1 MSFPRYPKYKASG
14 VEWLGD
20 LPAHWH
26 SGCLKYLA
34 TIKPGYAFS
43 SDNFVGEGI
52 PVLRIGD
59 ITPDGTV
66 DFTDARCLP
75 LEQGTAHAD
84 VLVVRGDIVMAMTGA
99 TIGKAGWYDSDRPA
113 LLNQRV
119 CIFRSIA
126 PNEQR
131 YLWHILR
138 ARFYAEHITLAA
150 VGGAQPNISDSQLLQ
165 CIVPLPP
172 GPEQIA
178 IAAFLDRETAKID
191 ALVAEQR
198 RLVELLKEKRRAV
211 ISHAVTQGLN
221 PHAPMKPSGIE
232 WLGDVPEHWEVTR
245 FKRIAEL
252 IDGDRSSAYPSDQ
265 DIVDEGI
272 PFLSSKNIVGYKF
285 FNTGLRF
292 ITQEKFDALSRG
304 KILDNDLAITV
315 RGTIGQVAIYDAKL
329 LGHPTAFINAQM
341 MIMRPIGVTSSFVHS
356 ISESHYWQKQ
366 LDVASY
372 GTAQQQLSNAILQN
386 IFVVLPPA
394 KERDEIS
401 IFLVTELAK
410 FDEAQ
415 RAIELLQE
423 RRTALISAA
432 VTGQI
437 DVRGLP
443 PAR

>member
-1 MSFPRYPKYKASG
+1 M
-14 VEWLGD
+14 
-20 LPAHWH
+20 
-26 SGCLKYLA
+26 
-34 TIKPGYAFS
+34 
-43 SDNFVGEGI
+43 
-52 PVLRIGD
+52 
-59 ITPDGTV
+59 
-66 DFTDARCLP
+66 
-75 LEQGTAHAD
+75 
-84 VLVVRGDIVMAMTGA
+84 VRGDIVMAMTGA

-150 VGGAQPNISDSQLLQ
+150 VGARNPTFQILSCCSVK
-165 CIVPLPP
+165 CRCH

-221 PHAPMKPSGIE
+221 PHAPMKPSGVE

-315 RGTIGQVAIYDAKL
+315 RGTIGKL
-329 LGHPTAFINAQM
+329 QFMMPSCLGIQ
-341 MIMRPIGVTSSFVHS
+341 RP
-356 ISESHYWQKQ
+356 
-366 LDVASY
+366 
-372 GTAQQQLSNAILQN
+372 LSTH
-386 IFVVLPPA
+386 
-394 KERDEIS
+394 R
-401 IFLVTELAK
+401 
-410 FDEAQ
+410 
-415 RAIELLQE
+415 
-423 RRTALISAA
+423 
-432 VTGQI
+432 
-437 DVRGLP
+437 
-443 PAR
+443 

>member
-1 MSFPRYPKYKASG
+1 
-14 VEWLGD
+14 
-20 LPAHWH
+20 
-26 SGCLKYLA
+26 
-34 TIKPGYAFS
+34 
-43 SDNFVGEGI
+43 
-52 PVLRIGD
+52 
-59 ITPDGTV
+59 
-66 DFTDARCLP
+66 
-75 LEQGTAHAD
+75 
-84 VLVVRGDIVMAMTGA
+84 
-99 TIGKAGWYDSDRPA
+99 
-113 LLNQRV
+113 
-119 CIFRSIA
+119 
-126 PNEQR
+126 
-131 YLWHILR
+131 LR
-138 ARFYAEHITLAA
+138 AWFYAEHISLAA

-178 IAAFLDRETAKID
+178 IAAFLDRETLKID

-198 RLVELLKEKRRAV
+198 RLVELLKEKRQAV

-221 PHAPMKPSGIE
+221 PHAPMKPSGVE

-292 ITQEKFDALSRG
+292 ITQEKFDALLRG

-372 GTAQQQLSNAILQN
+372 GTAQQQLSYAILQN

-401 IFLVTELAK
+401 IFLVNELAK